1 MLLAVPAA
9 LVTHSRHSVH
19 RDDGA
24 LPDSEVSGTAREYG
38 DDREGG
44 TGMRSKGEE
53 GAMGN
58 RRYAIKGPR
67 DNVARRSAL
76 RESSEFG
83 AIGSLGAGGVAKGG
97 GGLGL
102 GTGTGQGF
110 GSGHGRLGGSA
121 LSATPTA
128 GGWRA
133 PSAPWNRDRFDHASE
148 NPFVRVKEDARSTF
162 SIDVDTASYS
172 WVRSQLARGYKPPQG
187 AVRIEELVN
196 YFDYHYPQPTG
207 GAAFSVAAHV
217 TEAPWAPRHRLLR
230 IGIQGKDLDLSHR
243 PAANLVFLL
252 DVSGSMQPENKLPL
266 LKRGLRLLVDQLEA
280 RDRVS
285 IAVYAGASGLVLPP
299 TPGDQKTRILHAIER
314 LDAGGSTNG
323 GEGIRLAYAQA
334 KQSFMT
340 GGINRVL
347 LATDGDFNV
356 GVTSQSELVDLIQ
369 KKAKQGVFL
378 SVLGFGHGNYN
389 DATLEKLAD
398 KGNGNYAYID
408 KLSEARKV
416 LVQQASGTLVTIAKD
431 VKLQLEFNPRQVE
444 AYRLIGYENRVLE
457 HRDFND
463 DRKDAGELGA
473 GHTVTAL
480 YEVIPAGMR
489 VPEVSADGLK
499 YQAPAG
505 LTAAADTAEIVTVKL
520 RYKAPDGDRSRLLE
534 VPVQDGGSDFAG
546 ASGDFRFAA
555 CVAAFGML
563 LRDSS
568 YRGSWKLDDIRRVAL
583 AHAAGDEHRS
593 EFVSL
598 LDQARSVVG
607 S

>member
-1 MLLAVPAA
+1 MTLLLAVPAV
-9 LVTHSRHSVH
+9 LVTHSRYVVQH
-19 RDDGA
+19 DDGSGVTVTS
-24 LPDSEVSGTAREYG
+24 SEYA
-38 DDREGG
+38 DHREGG
-44 TGMRSKGEE
+44 TGARSKGEE
-53 GAMGN
+53 GSMGN
-58 RRYAIKGPR
+58 PHSFSGGRRYASPHG
-67 DNVARRSAL
+67 A
-76 RESSEFG
+76 EEFG
-83 AIGSLGAGGVAKGG
+83 MIGLLSARKDVKGG

-121 LSATPTA
+121 VSAGSPA
-128 GGWRA
+128 PAWRA
-133 PSAPWNRDRFDHASE
+133 PSAPWNRDRFDHLGE
-148 NPFVRVKEDARSTF
+148 NPFVRVTEDARSTF

-172 WVRSQLARGYKPPQG
+172 LVRSQLRRGTKPPQG

-196 YFDYHYPQPTG
+196 YFDYHYQQPPG
-207 GAAFSVAAHV
+207 DAAFSVAADV

-230 IGIQGKDLDLSHR
+230 IGIRGKELDLTGR
-243 PAANLVFLL
+243 PPANLVFLL
-252 DVSGSMQPENKLPL
+252 DVSGSMQPSNKLPL

-299 TPGDQKTRILHAIER
+299 TAGDQKTRILQAIER

-334 KQSFMT
+334 KQSFIS

-356 GVTSQSELVDLIQ
+356 GVTSQSELVELIQ
-369 KKAKQGVFL
+369 KKAKQGVYL

-389 DATLEKLAD
+389 DATLEQLAD
-398 KGNGNYAYID
+398 QGNGNYAYID

-431 VKLQLEFNPRQVE
+431 VKLQLEFNPQRIE

-480 YEVIPAGMR
+480 YELIPAGMR
-489 VPEVSADGLK
+489 VPEATVDGLK
-499 YQAPAG
+499 YQAPAA
-505 LTAAADTAEIVTVKL
+505 LTAAADTDEVVTVKL
-520 RYKAPDGDRSRLLE
+520 RYKAPDADRSRLLE
-534 VPVQDGGSDFAG
+534 VAVRDGGSDFAH

-555 CVAAFGML
+555 CVAAFGMV

-568 YRGSWKLDDIRRVAL
+568 YRGSWRLDDIRTVAS

-593 EFVSL
+593 EFVAL
-598 LDQARSVVG
+598 IDQARLVVG

>member
-1 MLLAVPAA
+1 
-9 LVTHSRHSVH
+9 
-19 RDDGA
+19 
-24 LPDSEVSGTAREYG
+24 
-38 DDREGG
+38 
-44 TGMRSKGEE
+44 
-53 GAMGN
+53 MG
-58 RRYAIKGPR
+58 RRYAIQGPR
-67 DNVARRSAL
+67 DYAARK
-76 RESSEFG
+76 SSLKEAQEFG
-83 AIGSLGAGGVAKGG
+83 MIGLTGVGDGSQGG

-121 LSATPTA
+121 LAATPPA
-128 GGWRA
+128 EAWRTR
-133 PSAPWNRDRFDHASE
+133 SAPWSRDRFDHFVE
-148 NPFVRVKEDARSTF
+148 NPFVRVKDDARSTF
-162 SIDVDTASYS
+162 SIDVDTASYAL
-172 WVRSQLARGYKPPQG
+172 VRSQLARGQKPPGG

-196 YFDYHYPQPTG
+196 YFDYHYPQPPA
-207 GAAFSVAAHV
+207 GAAFAVAAHV
-217 TEAPWAPRHRLLR
+217 TEAPWSPRHRLLR
-230 IGIQGKDLDLSHR
+230 IGIQGKDVDLSQR

-252 DVSGSMQPENKLPL
+252 DVSGSMEPANKLPL
-266 LKRGLRLLVDQLEA
+266 LKRGLRLLVEQLEA

-285 IAVYAGASGLVLPP
+285 MVVYAGASGLVLPP
-299 TPGDQKTRILHAIER
+299 TPGSHRQRILRAIDQ

-323 GEGIRLAYAQA
+323 GEGIQLAYAQA
-334 KQSFMT
+334 KQSFVP

-356 GVTSQSELVDLIQ
+356 GVTSQSELVSLIQ
-369 KKAKQGVFL
+369 KQAKQGVFL
-378 SVLGFGHGNYN
+378 SVLGFGQGNYN
-389 DATLEKLAD
+389 DSTLEKLAD
-398 KGNGNYAYID
+398 QGNGNYAYID

-416 LVQQASGTLVTIAKD
+416 LVEQASGTLMTIAKD
-431 VKLQLEFNPRQVE
+431 VKLQLEFNPRKVE

-489 VPEVSADGLK
+489 VPEPTVDGLK
-499 YQAPAG
+499 YQAPAA
-505 LTAAADTAEIVTVKL
+505 LTAAADTEEFVTVKL
-520 RYKAPDGDRSRLLE
+520 RYKAPDADRSRLLE
-534 VPVQDGGSDFAG
+534 VPVQDGGSEFAR
-546 ASGDFRFAA
+546 ATGDFRFAA

-568 YRGSWKLDDIRRVAL
+568 YRGNWTLDDIRRVASSL
-583 AHAAGDEHRS
+583 TEGDEHRG
-593 EFVSL
+593 EFVTL